1 MLGLLPALK
10 PNYNDVVTS
19 CEAILL
25 CEIDF
30 NTLFRTLNLMQN
42 LLLNNELTEE
52 HPRALNIYAQSVL
65 KIVSDEKSEMTRQDY
80 KHLFTNLVFKL
91 QLPVSGS
98 ASGHEHVCDACQICV
113 NTLTD
118 VFIQYTQSL
127 NPEIKEDFEIF
138 NQLWL
143 VFMKV
148 LLQYFQ

>member
-30 NTLFRTLNLMQN
+30 NTLIRTLNLMQN

-65 KIVSDEKSEMTRQDY
+65 KIISDEKSEMTRQDY

-91 QLPVSGS
+91 QWPVSGS
-98 ASGHEHVCDACQICV
+98 ASGHEHVCDAEPR
-113 NTLTD
+113 
-118 VFIQYTQSL
+118 SR
-127 NPEIKEDFEIF
+127 
-138 NQLWL
+138 
-143 VFMKV
+143 
-148 LLQYFQ
+148 